1 MNLRIVSWNVR
12 GLNEQ
17 DKWLRVRSLVRKWKA
32 DFVCL
37 QETKM
42 ELINRGVISSLWGGQ
57 YLDWLYLGSVGVSGG
72 ILLMWDNRVVDK
84 VEEAVGRFSVSVSL
98 SLVNSKMWWIILFV
112 LSLVFMDP
120 LVIEIE
126 VSYGRS

>member
-1 MNLRIVSWNVR
+1 
-12 GLNEQ
+12 
-17 DKWLRVRSLVRKWKA
+17 
-32 DFVCL
+32 
-37 QETKM
+37 M

>member
-17 DKWLRVRSLVRKWKA
+17 DKQLRVKSLIRKWKA

-37 QETKM
+37 QENKM

-57 YLDWLYLGSVGVSGG
+57 YLDWLYLGSWVLQVG
-72 ILLMWDNRVVDK
+72 
-84 VEEAVGRFSVSVSL
+84 F
-98 SLVNSKMWWIILFV
+98 
-112 LSLVFMDP
+112 
-120 LVIEIE
+120 
-126 VSYGRS
+126 Y

>member
-84 VEEAVGRFSVSVSL
+84 VEEAVGRFSA
-98 SLVNSKMWWIILFV
+98 LF
-112 LSLVFMDP
+112 LCL
-120 LVIEIE
+120 L
-126 VSYGRS
+126 